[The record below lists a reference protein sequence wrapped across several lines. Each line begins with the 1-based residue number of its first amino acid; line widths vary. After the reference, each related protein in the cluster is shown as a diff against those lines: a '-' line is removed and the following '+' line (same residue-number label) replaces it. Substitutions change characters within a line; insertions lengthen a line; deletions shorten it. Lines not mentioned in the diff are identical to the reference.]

1 MNTTNRLQICSPA
14 QIINRTAQ
22 KQNPIHFAAF
32 DGEYRKWL
40 SDNYKKAFGEELIPN
55 TQFGATI
62 PLCIGDNV
70 KLPRE
75 YDDEQT
81 RLEEYAKILS
91 KYKQVQDQGDGVKS
105 FTGILLY
112 LMLHHYCTYLIDEP
126 EAFLHPPQAR
136 IMGQILGQSLSAH
149 QQAFIATHS
158 EELIKGLLETCSQR
172 IKLVRIT
179 RQKDINCFSVLNNQ
193 DVEMVWNDSLLRYS
207 NIMSSLFYKN
217 VVLCE
222 SDSDCKMY
230 SIIEGH
236 LKEKEGKYSE
246 TLFIHCGGK
255 HRMAKVVKAL
265 RKLGINVKL
274 IPDID
279 VLDNESVFKGIIE
292 AVGKKWDAVSKDYRI
307 LISNLR
313 SSQADIRKDEIV
325 RLLQSVHN
333 DILSDEEIKNLNA
346 AIRKPSKWNEIKKAG
361 KKAIPSGGA
370 TQAFERIDDA
380 LRKEGVFLV
389 PVGELEGFIKS
400 VGGHGPEWVNA
411 VLEENSDLD
420 SDQYKEIRE
429 FIKGLAV

>member
-1 MNTTNRLQICSPA
+1 M
-14 QIINRTAQ
+14 
-22 KQNPIHFAAF
+22 
-32 DGEYRKWL
+32 
-40 SDNYKKAFGEELIPN
+40 IPN

-70 KLPRE
+70 KLSRE

-81 RLEEYAKILS
+81 RQEEYARILS

-136 IMGQILGQSLSAH
+136 IMGQILGKSLSAH

-172 IKLVRIT
+172 IKIVRIT
-179 RQKDINCFSVLNNQ
+179 RQKDVNYFSVLNNQ
-193 DVEMVWNDSLLRYS
+193 DVETAWNDSLLRYS

-217 VVLCE
+217 IVLCE

-279 VLDNESVFKGIIE
+279 VLNNEPVFKGIIE
-292 AVGKKWDAVSKDYRI
+292 AVGKKWDTVSKDYSI

-313 SSQADIRKDEIV
+313 SSQTDIRKDEIV
-325 RLLQSVHN
+325 RLLQSVQN
-333 DILSDEEIKNLNA
+333 DILLDEDIKKLNA

-361 KKAIPSGGA
+361 KKAIPSGDA

-380 LRKEGVFLV
+380 LRKVGVFLV

-411 VLEENSDLD
+411 VLEGNSDLD

-429 FIKGLAV
+429 FIKGLAI